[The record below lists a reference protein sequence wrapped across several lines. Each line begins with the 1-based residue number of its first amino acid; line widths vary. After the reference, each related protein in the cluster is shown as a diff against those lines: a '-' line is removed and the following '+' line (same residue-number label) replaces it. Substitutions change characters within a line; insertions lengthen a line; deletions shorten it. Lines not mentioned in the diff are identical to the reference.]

1 MRGLSRLAYLFFVI
15 TAVSLVAIG
24 RARGRSAPPPLIA
37 SDGKT
42 PMMSLMDAAKAAY
55 EIARREEMVIVTVA
69 ERAPDDGAIGWFAR
83 SIAGVIPI
91 YRGSNAGF
99 EKLADASA
107 AAELQSLYI
116 RKQDYQ
122 TYVRW
127 ARTMQ

>member
-1 MRGLSRLAYLFFVI
+1 MSGLWPYLLFVI
-15 TAVSLVAIG
+15 AAVSLVAIG
-24 RARGRSAPPPLIA
+24 RARGRTAPPRLIA

-42 PMMSLMDAAKAAY
+42 AMMSLMDAAKAAY

-69 ERAPDDGAIGWFAR
+69 ERGPDDGAIGWFAR

-99 EKLADASA
+99 EKLTVASVD
-107 AAELQSLYI
+107 AELQSLYI

>member
-15 TAVSLVAIG
+15 AAVSLVAIG

-37 SDGKT
+37 SEGKT

>member
-1 MRGLSRLAYLFFVI
+1 MSGLWPYLLFVI
-15 TAVSLVAIG
+15 VAVSLAAIG
-24 RARGRSAPPPLIA
+24 RSRGRAAPPLLIA

-55 EIARREEMVIVTVA
+55 EIAQREEMVIVTVA
-69 ERAPDDGAIGWFAR
+69 ERAPENGAIAWFAR
-83 SIAGVIPI
+83 SIAGVLPI

-127 ARTMQ
+127 ARSMQ